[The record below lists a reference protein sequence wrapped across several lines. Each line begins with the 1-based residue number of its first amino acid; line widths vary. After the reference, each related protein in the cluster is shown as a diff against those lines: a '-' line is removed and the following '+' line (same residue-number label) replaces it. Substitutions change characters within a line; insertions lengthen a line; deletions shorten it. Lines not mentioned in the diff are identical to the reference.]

1 MSNLYA
7 IRGGQDDRQRA
18 GRVPPHNLE
27 AEASVLGSILNN
39 PASAAVVMPLLKPD
53 DFYKP
58 AHAHIYDAMVTA
70 SADNSPVD
78 PVVIVEHL
86 KANGL
91 IDHVGGPGY
100 LVELQAV
107 GCFASV
113 IAARAE
119 VVAKHAQLRRII
131 GIAGELAESSYE
143 LIDPAVIVSKLKDD
157 VDELVGAT
165 NRRNRLFNAA
175 DMILDH
181 LETIAERHGNP
192 EADNGI
198 RTTWREFD
206 DLTGG
211 LRPGQLIVLAGR
223 PGMGKSA
230 VAAGIA
236 LRVALT
242 YGLRVLTVSIEMSL
256 SELLDRYVAAS
267 ARIDLTR
274 VRAGIDP
281 ADDPREWARACAEG
295 DKFDGKNL
303 WVLDDPTTTL
313 PSIHAAAQRIEA
325 DLVIVDYL
333 QIVDTLA
340 AAGSKNRTRERE
352 VAELSG
358 GLKRMA
364 RDLGVPVIALSQFN
378 RDLESRHA
386 DKRPQLTDLRESGA
400 IENDADLVV
409 GLYRDEYYNPNL
421 PDNSPTR
428 GVLEMIVLKQRNG
441 PTGTARLF
449 FEAHT
454 GRLGNLAPKG
464 RF

>member
-1 MSNLYA
+1 MSKLVA
-7 IRGGQDDRQRA
+7 IDGGRARQGARRA
-18 GRVPPHNLE
+18 APHNLE
-27 AEASVLGSILNN
+27 AEASVLGAMLVD
-39 PASAAVVMPLLKPD
+39 PRAVAIVTPLLNPI

-58 AHAHIYDAMVTA
+58 AHATICAAIYDVAEHGR
-70 SADNSPVD
+70 ADAVAVAD
-78 PVVIVEHL
+78 HL
-86 KANGL
+86 ERNGWL
-91 IDHVGGPGY
+91 DDTGGRSY
-100 LVELQAV
+100 LVELMSAACAQSVAGQHAEIVARHAQARRIR
-107 GCFASV
+107 V
-113 IAARAE
+113 IADGLIEA
-119 VVAKHAQLRRII
+119 VAD
-131 GIAGELAESSYE
+131 GT
-143 LIDPAVIVSKLKDD
+143 DPAVIAGKLKDD
-157 VDELVGAT
+157 VDALIGVT

-175 DMILDH
+175 DLIRDH
-181 LETIAERHGNP
+181 LDVIAER
-192 EADNGI
+192 ADVTEPDAGI
-198 RTTWREFD
+198 RTTWRAFD

-211 LRPGQLIVLAGR
+211 LRAGQLIVIAGR

-256 SELLDRYVAAS
+256 QELLDRYVAAT

-281 ADDPREWARACAEG
+281 AEDPHAWAKAQAEA
-295 DKFDGKNL
+295 DKFDDKNL
-303 WVLDDPTTTL
+303 WILDDPTATL
-313 PSIHAAAQRIEA
+313 PSIHSAAQRIEA

-333 QIVDTLA
+333 QIVETLA
-340 AAGSKNRTRERE
+340 PAGAKNRTRERE

-364 RDLGVPVIALSQFN
+364 RDLNVPVIALSQFN
-378 RDLESRHA
+378 RDLESRMS

-409 GLYRDEYYNPNL
+409 GLYRPEYYNAEL
-421 PDNSPTR
+421 PDGSPEKNL
-428 GVLEMIVLKQRNG
+428 LEMIVLKQRNG

-449 FEAHT
+449 FEART
-454 GRLGNLAPKG
+454 GRIGNATPRG